1 MAKITKR
8 RVEALK
14 PQATDYFEWDDELA
28 GFGVRVMRSGVK
40 SYVVQY
46 RSGGRTRRLAFS
58 RVGTMTPDEA
68 RAHARELLVAVA
80 RGNDPVAEIVEQR
93 KTPTVVVL
101 CERFLT
107 EHVELRCK
115 ATTQRDY
122 VSTVRRFI
130 VPRLGTFKISDVK
143 RSDVAK
149 LHHDLRETPYQANR
163 VVAALSKIFNL
174 AEVWGLRPDGSNP
187 CRHVRK
193 YREVKRERYLTLE
206 EIKRLGQVLDSA
218 ERDGSEQQPVIDA
231 FRLLILTGARMR
243 EILTLKWE
251 YVRGGVLVLPDSK
264 TGAKRVVLG
273 KEAGEVLSGINKI
286 DSNPY
291 VITGKIEGQHWN
303 DLERPWRRI
312 RARAGLPGVRIHDL
326 RHSFASFA
334 ASAGESLMM
343 IGKLLGHSQAQTT
356 ARYAHLAPDPVN
368 ETADRVTALIAS
380 AMTVEVAKPR
390 AANSNEQQA
399 QAVAEGSLS

>member
-8 RVEALK
+8 YVEALK
-14 PQATDYFEWDDELA
+14 PQASDYFVWDDELA
-28 GFGVRVMRSGVK
+28 GFSVRVMRSGIK
-40 SYVVQY
+40 SYIVQY
-46 RSGGRTRRLAFS
+46 RNGGRTRRLAFC

-93 KTPTVVVL
+93 RTPTLAVL
-101 CERFLT
+101 CERFLV

-130 VPRLGTFKISDVK
+130 VPRLGSFKIGDVK

-193 YREVKRERYLTLE
+193 YREVKRERYLTLD
-206 EIKRLGQVLDSA
+206 EIKTLGQVLAAA
-218 ERDGSEQQPVIDA
+218 ERDGSEQQPVINA

-251 YVRGGVLVLPDSK
+251 YVHDGVLVLPDSK
-264 TGAKRVVLG
+264 TGAKRIVLG
-273 KEAGEVLSGINKI
+273 KEAGEVLSRIEKLPE
-286 DSNPY
+286 NPH
-291 VITGKIEGQHWN
+291 VITGKIAGQHWN

-312 RARAGLPGVRIHDL
+312 RAKAALPDVRIHDL

-380 AMTVEVAKPR
+380 AMASESLKPG
-390 AANSNEQQA
+390 AANSNEPA
-399 QAVAEGSLS
+399 SRAAAE